1 MVIDVY
7 VSLPPRVLPNFV
19 VWGQE
24 LGTAPRQ
31 MGRMPPETKHLL
43 TTINELYI
51 VRTATKH
58 AIHRHPQT
66 EQILRSITQAGKR
79 IKT

>member
-24 LGTAPRQ
+24 LGTAPRLI
-31 MGRMPPETKHLL
+31 GRVPLETKQSL
-43 TTINELYI
+43 TAIQMKYI
-51 VRTATKH
+51 VRTATK
-58 AIHRHPQT
+58 QLK
-66 EQILRSITQAGKR
+66 QM
-79 IKT
+79 